1 MLGIN
6 NILASKQKGRMRT
19 MTRLEELHLCHPNLF
34 RHMERLKGI
43 TGFISILGNDH
54 RLEVFK
60 RYNHVMR
67 VAQLTK
73 YLCDKFPQ
81 YDDNEAMLVTYLH
94 DINRLPFAHNLE
106 KHIGFDQPTN
116 LGKYCRFFSLN
127 IPQKIITSTIAVLNK
142 EVDGPSS
149 SRIVYTADAALG
161 FIEDPI
167 LAIVTLDVPPHFI
180 PPEVVSFLG
189 FEQETLL
196 TGITRLK
203 SYYVQNFDTF
213 LERFNTFVIKWTID
227 FINRHST
234 ANKLLTELSA
244 FTEFR
249 RILKEEFL
257 RKQVFPI
264 NNERISH
271 GSRLAEEVGI
281 PYLHLLASRCD
292 DPIMTLLTMTDQ
304 DLLTAAI
311 NENIINDPSPYY
323 PSLP

>member
-1 MLGIN
+1 MIGL
-6 NILASKQKGRMRT
+6 K
-19 MTRLEELHLCHPNLF
+19 ELHLSYPNLI

-67 VAQLTK
+67 VAKLTK
-73 YLCDKFPQ
+73 YLCSKFPQ
-81 YDDNEAMLVTYLH
+81 YDDHEAMLVTYLH

-106 KHIGFDQPTN
+106 KHIGFDQSAN
-116 LGKYCRFFSLN
+116 LEKYCRYFSLE
-127 IPQKIITSTIAVLNK
+127 IPQKIITSTIAVLKK
-142 EVDGPSS
+142 EVDGPPS

-167 LAIVTLDVPPHFI
+167 LAIVTLDVPPNFI
-180 PPEVVSFLG
+180 PPEVVSYLG
-189 FEQETLL
+189 FQQETLL
-196 TGITRLK
+196 PDIARLK
-203 SYYVQNFDTF
+203 TYYVQKTDAF
-213 LERFNTFVIKWTID
+213 LERFNTFVVKRAID

-234 ANKLLTELSA
+234 GNKLLIELA
-244 FTEFR
+244 DFTEIR
-249 RILKEEFL
+249 RILREEFL
-257 RKQVFPI
+257 NKQVFPI

-281 PYLHLLASRCD
+281 PYLRLLASRCD
-292 DPIMTLLTMTDQ
+292 DPVINLLTMTDQ
-304 DLLTAAI
+304 DLLTAAM